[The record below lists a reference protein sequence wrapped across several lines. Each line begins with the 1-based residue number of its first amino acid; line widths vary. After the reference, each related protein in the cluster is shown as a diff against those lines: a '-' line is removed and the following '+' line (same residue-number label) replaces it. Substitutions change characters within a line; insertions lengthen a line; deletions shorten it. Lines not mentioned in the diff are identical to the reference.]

1 MVTGR
6 RNRPIR
12 NGLRRSAMKF
22 NLSLLI
28 PFAVAAAALS
38 SSALAQGGGLQPP
51 PAPPGN
57 PVTASKTLLGKTLFW
72 DEQMSSTRTLSCGS
86 CHLPEAGGSDPRSVL
101 GDPRSTHPGPDGLFG
116 TADDVAGSP
125 GVTRSEA
132 SGRYLADP
140 VFSLA
145 PQVTGRRAMPAINGG
160 YGPRMFWDGR
170 AEEVFRDPISGVVLL
185 NRFAALESQVL
196 GPPVSDVEMAHENRD
211 WVEVAAQIEASMPL
225 ALAGGV
231 TPDLAGWLNG
241 RDYPALFQEAFG
253 SPDVTPARIAMAI
266 ATYERTLVSDQ
277 APILDFLA
285 GNNGALSA
293 QERRGFDLFNS
304 PRLACNSCHAGPRFS
319 NESFHYT
326 GVRPQNEDLGL
337 GGVTGDPRQEGQMKT
352 PSLLNVE
359 LRPPFFHGGTA
370 PNLAAVVDFYNRGGD
385 FGGPNKA
392 PTIRP
397 LNLTPGERADL
408 LAFLGR
414 PLTDPRVRD
423 AQPPFDRP
431 VMYVESGRRP
441 VVFGQPTAGSGGEA
455 PVMVAAEPPL
465 LGNPSLTIGVDRGL
479 GGAMAALVVD
489 SASDPFGSVQ
499 QGAMCFL
506 ALTPDHVRH
515 VMRLDGAGNGR
526 GTASRSF
533 AVPANA
539 AFAGTTRYLQWFI
552 QDPGSAGG
560 LAATP
565 AAEIVLF

>member
-1 MVTGR
+1 
-6 RNRPIR
+6 
-12 NGLRRSAMKF
+12 MKF
-22 NLSLLI
+22 SLVLSTL
-28 PFAVAAAALS
+28 AAAAAAAVALP
-38 SSALAQGGGLQPP
+38 SSAVAQGGGLQPP

-57 PVTASKTLLGKTLFW
+57 PVTPSKALLGKTLFW
-72 DEQMSSTRTLSCGS
+72 DEQLSSTRTISCGS

-101 GDPRSTHPGPDGLFG
+101 GDPRSTHPGPDGVFG

-125 GVTRSEA
+125 GVTRSAA
-132 SGRYLADP
+132 SGRYVADP

-145 PQVTGRRAMPAINGG
+145 PQVTGRRSMPAINGG

-170 AEEVFRDPISGVVLL
+170 AEEVFRDPVTNQVIL
-185 NRFAALESQVL
+185 NRFAALENQVL
-196 GPPVSDVEMAHENRD
+196 GPPVSDVEMAHESRD
-211 WVEVAAQIEASMPL
+211 WLEVAARVETSMPL

-253 SPDVTPARIAMAI
+253 SAAVTPARIAMAI

-285 GNNGALSA
+285 GNNNAISA
-293 QERRGFDLFNS
+293 QERRGFNLFNS
-304 PRLACNSCHAGPRFS
+304 PRLACNTCHAGPRFS

-352 PSLLNVE
+352 PALLNVE
-359 LRPPFFHGGTA
+359 LRGPFFHGGTA
-370 PNLAAVVDFYNRGGD
+370 ATLGEVVDFYNRGGD
-385 FGGPNKA
+385 FNGPNKA
-392 PTIRP
+392 PSIRP

-423 AQPPFDRP
+423 GLAPFDRP
-431 VMYVESGRRP
+431 VMYAESGHRP
-441 VVFGQPTAGSGGEA
+441 VIYGQPTAGSGGEA
-455 PVMVAAEPPL
+455 PVIVAAEPPL
-465 LGNPSLTIGVDRGL
+465 VGNPSLTIGVDRGL

-489 SASDPFGSVQ
+489 SQSDPFGSVQ

-506 ALTPDHVRH
+506 ALTPGHVRH

-526 GTASRSF
+526 GTVSRSF
-533 AVPANA
+533 ALPANA
-539 AFAGTTRYLQWFI
+539 ELIGLSRYIQWFI
-552 QDPGSAGG
+552 QDPGSGGG

-565 AAEIVLF
+565 AAELQLF